1 MISTDLLL
9 LINITKVQAIIS
21 RKFDALSVY
30 GLSFSDFTILHILNN
45 SSEYKIRRI
54 DLAEKVGLTASGIT
68 RLLNPLEKI
77 GLISR
82 EANDRDARV
91 SYVVITDT
99 GKRVFE
105 EAKKTAESITA
116 EILSSKKYKSLKNFS
131 ELLFEL
137 GGNIQ

>member
-21 RKFDALSVY
+21 RKFDALSVH

-82 EANDRDARV
+82 ETNNRDARV
-91 SYVVITDT
+91 SYVVITDI
-99 GKRVFE
+99 GKRVFG

-116 EILSSKKYKSLKNFS
+116 EILSSKKYKSLKNVS

>member
-9 LINITKVQAIIS
+9 LINITKVQAILS
-21 RKFDALSVY
+21 RKFDALSVH
-30 GLSFSDFTILHILNN
+30 GLSFSDFTILYILTN
-45 SSEYKIRRI
+45 SSDYKIRRI
-54 DLAEKVGLTASGIT
+54 DLAEKIGLTASGIT

-77 GLISR
+77 GLVSR
-82 EANDRDARV
+82 ETNERDARV

-116 EILSSKKYKSLKNFS
+116 EALSFKKNKSLKAS
-131 ELLFEL
+131 IDLLFEL

>member
-1 MISTDLLL
+1 MITNDLLL

-21 RKFDALSVY
+21 RKFDALNVH
-30 GLSFSDFTILHILNN
+30 GLNFSDFMILHIL
-45 SSEYKIRRI
+45 SSSSDDKIRRI
-54 DLAEKVGLTASGIT
+54 DLAQKIGLTASGVT

-77 GLISR
+77 GLVSR
-82 EANDRDARV
+82 ESNERDARI

-99 GKRVFE
+99 GQRVFE
-105 EAKKTAESITA
+105 EARKTAENITK
-116 EILSSKKYKSLKNFS
+116 EILSSKKNKSLKNIG